1 MVKDISSTVTFVKKE
16 FQKHEISTVHT
27 MEKLML
33 EMETGFQFL
42 NLTDEQ
48 EEFFMNLIKPRKI
61 SMQKRVAIYREA
73 KAIGDQLGGVY
84 TKLTEAMK
92 ED

>member
-1 MVKDISSTVTFVKKE
+1 MVKDISSTVTFIKKE
-16 FQKHEISTVHT
+16 FQKHETSTVHT

-48 EEFFMNLIKPRKI
+48 EEFFMNLIKT